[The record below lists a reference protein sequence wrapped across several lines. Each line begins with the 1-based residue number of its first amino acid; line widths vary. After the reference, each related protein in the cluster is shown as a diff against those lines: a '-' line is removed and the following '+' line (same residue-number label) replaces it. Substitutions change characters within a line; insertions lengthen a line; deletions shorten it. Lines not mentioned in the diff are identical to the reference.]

1 MAWSAA
7 TLPGSNS
14 SAAANKLIKSKSPVR
29 DAPGIFLRIDVE
41 LLVDDGFLDAGGG
54 VSTASSRA
62 IAKAKGMAAPRASPV
77 MMLPSMVSGRPV

>member
-54 VSTASSRA
+54 VSTGQLTGDSQG
-62 IAKAKGMAAPRASPV
+62 KGDGSAQGLAGDDVA
-77 MMLPSMVSGRPV
+77 GRPV

>member
-29 DAPGIFLRIDVE
+29 DGAGDFLRIGVE

-54 VSTASSRA
+54 VSTGQLTA